1 VGSRRSLGT
10 GSAVVE
16 KYKEVQVHGAVAL
29 AEHVEAVMV
38 HPDEAPGL
46 DAGALSAAC
55 GGAPVIFLEASDVD
69 R

>member
-1 VGSRRSLGT
+1 
-10 GSAVVE
+10 VE